1 MKKALLLL
9 ALVCFISCTNNQQ
22 SNNFTDATDSV
33 AVEEIVDVAEAPEV
47 EDTEI
52 TLDFSSYHL
61 YTCEEDK
68 YDASGYQPVSAK
80 VTIDEESKKAS
91 LKLYDSG
98 ENKWYPFNFRI
109 DEKLLSGKNITRL
122 FLPSRRGRGCG
133 SPRLRRC
140 VAAAPWGWRQG
151 RQWCVPP

>member
-22 SNNFTDATDSV
+22 SNNTTDATDSV
-33 AVEEIVDVAEAPEV
+33 GVEEIVSVTESPEV

-80 VTIDEESKKAS
+80 VTIDEESKRLHLNCMIVGKI
-91 LKLYDSG
+91 SG
-98 ENKWYPFNFRI
+98 I
-109 DEKLLSGKNITRL
+109 RL
-122 FLPSRRGRGCG
+122 IS
-133 SPRLRRC
+133 
-140 VAAAPWGWRQG
+140 V
-151 RQWCVPP
+151 